1 MQSSAAPI
9 LPPSHGLA
17 SLSSG
22 SAVSVEGAQPHVF
35 CLSSE
40 ASTVESAV
48 RGSHATCGAGRTFR
62 PLVPPATALG
72 NEEFTARCKGTC
84 DAIAGVPATVT
95 STGIFEECDQLA
107 CSTTAHFTD
116 EALLDALPSHFFS
129 SAELLTSS
137 HLADLLSH
145 AQESC
150 AAAAPMS
157 MCAERTATSTRA
169 LTSSPPPHSPSS
181 AAPSFAP
188 AVPSDAAVLNVS
200 QLASLGVPVRSAT
213 SRDADEAEDKEARD
227 TLGSGAMLRLPVHS
241 MQETSSSS
249 AVHQDSQPHFTPAA
263 EHDGER
269 TDTRAR
275 TPPPR
280 DPSTAIRPPQ
290 LPAEEEARTTLVTP
304 SSVDSAAPCT
314 LATHPLVADNVCA
327 DLPASSSR
335 TSFSSPPPPE
345 PAPTSR
351 LGPGMNA
358 ATPEG
363 DPAVP
368 VPFDELC
375 RRWMRLL
382 ARTAV
387 PHEQPLCIDCWRGA
401 CLAPLQQRT
410 RLSLEGMKTL
420 ATIISSTP
428 AEKLRFFTMCY
439 TEPAAA
445 PLRGAFA
452 NSAGLRRGFDEVENG
467 QAVDS
472 MAAAENLSR
481 ALPLI
486 SLDAVAA
493 NLFGANEE
501 GLLSSLEAL
510 STPHGRC
517 FPPTRGAA
525 RALKP
530 LPCSSDAP
538 LELREASHAEYG
550 DDAEQMMAELE
561 RLRAQQAN
569 LERQLAVLRDVLHSL
584 EFTTHPHSNRGEQF
598 RDTVAAPPS
607 AVTPPGWKELAVAHN
622 IREVQRAFTVSDEAA
637 ERQHAME
644 DLMKSFAY
652 VSSTPI
658 DALCF
663 PIDVSGPIGLIA
675 GLRLGLV
682 PPYSGMHL
690 DGFVQR
696 QLGYAQLL
704 LSGNTSAD
712 GDGHSDAVNA
722 ACGYM
727 LLLLN
732 YLAHVNGFSFSTAVL
747 RPAGDRSTVAL
758 LKRVPVSA
766 SGAKDCGGAAAATK
780 SSVFSPFTLS
790 YFTRKGAAFTQARG
804 DAKSARATARS
815 SVAHVVDHE
824 VDFYLTDRLLAW
836 RTFGAAC
843 VAVATCVKEL
853 ADALHESLRCWR
865 VRESMVCRP
874 APSAAPAAPSGTVK
888 GTEDAS
894 DFGTAPAAPADA
906 GSLEGAQARRD
917 GAAACKQPRAP
928 VPLPQLLQNL
938 AGTNDHLIS
947 AANALSSSAPHVSA
961 AVLDTAGS
969 LGTTP
974 AVRGNDLRK
983 SASTSSRPQPP
994 QEAQSAQ
1001 RRSSPAVGG
1010 RFPLQ
1015 PPFRT
1020 RGDTVDG
1027 FSVRHGSV
1035 SEAIWTL
1042 GMKKLLAN
1050 VQWCREATV
1059 ELERLYAITGEA
1071 ANDGADEQVSED
1083 DGEVAGQVDTIA
1095 GMRREGPD
1103 PAPCRQCVSAKPD
1116 SFAFASVQSISLY
1129 RVSTA
1134 NVTIPTSASSTPA
1147 QAQQQHQSLETIAI
1161 TDYPL
1166 VTLFGHGANAAIAA
1180 FSYND
1185 DYMAC
1190 LTPQNKQVLLWRL
1203 KDAETLTAKKITST
1217 ALSDAFKREGN
1228 PSTMCL
1234 AGRHHVLCGTNTGR
1248 LISLNTNLDNA
1259 EPRSVAIPPSQQR
1272 GNAQQPRSP
1281 LSPGNAYSV
1290 PAVAGPLSSLN
1301 PSGTSSAAAAAVES
1315 VECIVAATARPEAV
1329 ACGTSDGTLCLLTL
1343 NASTGLLVT
1352 ASLCPFPAKEKSDTV
1367 LDVNP
1372 LPVTSLA
1379 FEPTSAQ
1386 YLAVGSQDGA
1396 LALCDMN
1403 KNSIVQIFEV
1413 SKLPEKHIS
1422 SIAWIPGEAG
1432 AFYTASTD
1440 SPVLRKWS
1448 VSSKSVVGSVSIM
1461 VMQQMPQQ
1469 RSSGARGAADASDS
1483 ADAEH
1488 SSSRIGIRSV
1498 ACIDQTRV
1506 VVGLTNGSVKV
1517 YDVTQQRLECDIVT
1531 GHTDATLS
1539 CKLSKHDRDQ
1549 AATGGVDG
1557 MIRVWN
1563 LRTLS
1568 QQYSIPVGPVM
1579 VHSVDWS
1586 PNGKHLIA
1594 ALGSGEVVMYSTSTN
1609 RESWR
1614 TPVFS
1619 ELVYRV
1625 CWAAGDSSLI
1635 AATSRSGVAVLSSKD
1650 GKVVRRYPA
1659 TRGAFYGVDIEPAK
1673 SKMIAAG
1680 SHDHRIY
1687 VYNLSS
1693 SSEHPV
1699 HVLAG
1704 HTDAVCDVAYN
1715 PTALNYLLSGSYDGT
1730 LRVWDLSSNDAHTI
1744 SVSSRALKGHADRV
1758 RSVAWCSLAPYLVIS
1773 GSADAS
1779 IRLWDIRNGVAITTV
1794 RGHNADVV
1802 AISSHV
1808 DRPLTFLSAARDST
1822 LVAWSV
1828 ALLRQVYLDAA
1839 LGTLENCIVA
1849 DPSSLMGV
1857 AASSVTVSQVAGA
1870 AVQRLAKELAE
1881 CASRPAERLQKL
1893 VSFFESPNGAAEVAE
1908 MALCAVDPAAYQ
1920 VAVAEGKTAA
1930 TGLVVPARSLA
1941 EAARAHATYTN
1952 ERAHSKSVNA
1962 AGPSYR
1968 KQRLLEAADELL
1980 RVGQLEAHC
1989 NVLME
1994 AEEWDRAIAA
2004 SPAISRAYWRSVC
2017 QKAAEAMEAA
2027 GDARAVAYYII
2038 GEHAHKAAQLLTR
2051 LSQRHY
2057 DAATVVCQTCPQQ
2070 LQRQRAAVLK
2080 RYANPQLFAAVLL
2093 AYGHHDEAVNV
2104 LQHCGDVVLAHLL
2117 VHTVP
2122 LREQASIDTAFR
2134 LSMLQS
2140 ARQQRWD
2147 TALACATRQ
2156 SNPYDA
2162 LATVLALFQTAQG
2175 KQLAG
2180 KSTAPSLTSGNLST
2194 LQGVSERLK
2203 TFYEQVR
2210 GECGKLQLPLDAAA
2224 IQQRH
2229 AHDGLASQNQLAAM
2243 VLMADPSSGPMTD
2256 GAILQS
2262 LSGFMES
2269 LLTVALK
2276 EIDGA
2281 TTPFYLRQAYNVSAY
2296 VSLPFETPSKA
2307 GGNASVSLSASA
2319 VISSMTP
2326 EHKRFLALVFI
2337 VAALMAVKVYRF
2349 PKLLQSAFTKARE
2362 LAAASGS
2369 ASLSTILTNT
2379 QGALGTYSPHSKEVD
2394 CSSVGCALPALSS
2407 EGRQIVSVLTGD
2419 PVCGAVHV
2427 LEDSSSFI
2435 SKSEALAWMLCSHFS
2450 PLGSGA
2456 RLTAV

>member
-682 PPYSGMHL
+682 PPYSGSSSGRTGSGDGDVRGGGASVACTMSALPPLAHAAVSVSEESMHL

-712 GDGHSDAVNA
+712 GDGHSDAVKKRSSERSTGVNGSASCGDAAPTAAAASSAPASTAAAKASTRVSPLEVNA

-1095 GMRREGPD
+1095 GMRRE
-1103 PAPCRQCVSAKPD
+1103 
-1116 SFAFASVQSISLY
+1116 
-1129 RVSTA
+1129 
-1134 NVTIPTSASSTPA
+1134 
-1147 QAQQQHQSLETIAI
+1147 
-1161 TDYPL
+1161 
-1166 VTLFGHGANAAIAA
+1166 
-1180 FSYND
+1180 
-1185 DYMAC
+1185 
-1190 LTPQNKQVLLWRL
+1190 
-1203 KDAETLTAKKITST
+1203 
-1217 ALSDAFKREGN
+1217 
-1228 PSTMCL
+1228 
-1234 AGRHHVLCGTNTGR
+1234 
-1248 LISLNTNLDNA
+1248 
-1259 EPRSVAIPPSQQR
+1259 
-1272 GNAQQPRSP
+1272 
-1281 LSPGNAYSV
+1281 
-1290 PAVAGPLSSLN
+1290 
-1301 PSGTSSAAAAAVES
+1301 
-1315 VECIVAATARPEAV
+1315 
-1329 ACGTSDGTLCLLTL
+1329 
-1343 NASTGLLVT
+1343 
-1352 ASLCPFPAKEKSDTV
+1352 
-1367 LDVNP
+1367 
-1372 LPVTSLA
+1372 
-1379 FEPTSAQ
+1379 
-1386 YLAVGSQDGA
+1386 
-1396 LALCDMN
+1396 
-1403 KNSIVQIFEV
+1403 
-1413 SKLPEKHIS
+1413 
-1422 SIAWIPGEAG
+1422 
-1432 AFYTASTD
+1432 
-1440 SPVLRKWS
+1440 
-1448 VSSKSVVGSVSIM
+1448 
-1461 VMQQMPQQ
+1461 
-1469 RSSGARGAADASDS
+1469 
-1483 ADAEH
+1483 
-1488 SSSRIGIRSV
+1488 
-1498 ACIDQTRV
+1498 
-1506 VVGLTNGSVKV
+1506 
-1517 YDVTQQRLECDIVT
+1517 
-1531 GHTDATLS
+1531 
-1539 CKLSKHDRDQ
+1539 
-1549 AATGGVDG
+1549 
-1557 MIRVWN
+1557 
-1563 LRTLS
+1563 
-1568 QQYSIPVGPVM
+1568 
-1579 VHSVDWS
+1579 
-1586 PNGKHLIA
+1586 
-1594 ALGSGEVVMYSTSTN
+1594 
-1609 RESWR
+1609 
-1614 TPVFS
+1614 
-1619 ELVYRV
+1619 
-1625 CWAAGDSSLI
+1625 
-1635 AATSRSGVAVLSSKD
+1635 
-1650 GKVVRRYPA
+1650 
-1659 TRGAFYGVDIEPAK
+1659 
-1673 SKMIAAG
+1673 
-1680 SHDHRIY
+1680 
-1687 VYNLSS
+1687 
-1693 SSEHPV
+1693 
-1699 HVLAG
+1699 
-1704 HTDAVCDVAYN
+1704 
-1715 PTALNYLLSGSYDGT
+1715 
-1730 LRVWDLSSNDAHTI
+1730 
-1744 SVSSRALKGHADRV
+1744 
-1758 RSVAWCSLAPYLVIS
+1758 
-1773 GSADAS
+1773 
-1779 IRLWDIRNGVAITTV
+1779 
-1794 RGHNADVV
+1794 
-1802 AISSHV
+1802 
-1808 DRPLTFLSAARDST
+1808 
-1822 LVAWSV
+1822 
-1828 ALLRQVYLDAA
+1828 
-1839 LGTLENCIVA
+1839 
-1849 DPSSLMGV
+1849 
-1857 AASSVTVSQVAGA
+1857 
-1870 AVQRLAKELAE
+1870 
-1881 CASRPAERLQKL
+1881 
-1893 VSFFESPNGAAEVAE
+1893 
-1908 MALCAVDPAAYQ
+1908 
-1920 VAVAEGKTAA
+1920 
-1930 TGLVVPARSLA
+1930 
-1941 EAARAHATYTN
+1941 
-1952 ERAHSKSVNA
+1952 
-1962 AGPSYR
+1962 
-1968 KQRLLEAADELL
+1968 
-1980 RVGQLEAHC
+1980 
-1989 NVLME
+1989 
-1994 AEEWDRAIAA
+1994 
-2004 SPAISRAYWRSVC
+2004 
-2017 QKAAEAMEAA
+2017 
-2027 GDARAVAYYII
+2027 
-2038 GEHAHKAAQLLTR
+2038 
-2051 LSQRHY
+2051 
-2057 DAATVVCQTCPQQ
+2057 
-2070 LQRQRAAVLK
+2070 
-2080 RYANPQLFAAVLL
+2080 
-2093 AYGHHDEAVNV
+2093 
-2104 LQHCGDVVLAHLL
+2104 
-2117 VHTVP
+2117 
-2122 LREQASIDTAFR
+2122 
-2134 LSMLQS
+2134 
-2140 ARQQRWD
+2140 
-2147 TALACATRQ
+2147 
-2156 SNPYDA
+2156 
-2162 LATVLALFQTAQG
+2162 
-2175 KQLAG
+2175 
-2180 KSTAPSLTSGNLST
+2180 
-2194 LQGVSERLK
+2194 
-2203 TFYEQVR
+2203 
-2210 GECGKLQLPLDAAA
+2210 
-2224 IQQRH
+2224 
-2229 AHDGLASQNQLAAM
+2229 
-2243 VLMADPSSGPMTD
+2243 
-2256 GAILQS
+2256 
-2262 LSGFMES
+2262 
-2269 LLTVALK
+2269 
-2276 EIDGA
+2276 
-2281 TTPFYLRQAYNVSAY
+2281 
-2296 VSLPFETPSKA
+2296 
-2307 GGNASVSLSASA
+2307 
-2319 VISSMTP
+2319 
-2326 EHKRFLALVFI
+2326 
-2337 VAALMAVKVYRF
+2337 
-2349 PKLLQSAFTKARE
+2349 
-2362 LAAASGS
+2362 
-2369 ASLSTILTNT
+2369 
-2379 QGALGTYSPHSKEVD
+2379 
-2394 CSSVGCALPALSS
+2394 
-2407 EGRQIVSVLTGD
+2407 
-2419 PVCGAVHV
+2419 
-2427 LEDSSSFI
+2427 
-2435 SKSEALAWMLCSHFS
+2435 
-2450 PLGSGA
+2450 
-2456 RLTAV
+2456 